1 MTGERADHADAAAAA
16 KELSSLFTQK
26 ASTLAIWRPENERP
40 GRHFLFA
47 YNYTK
52 FYVSLLEKLQDRATL
67 EAVAK
72 RVRKNASGLWKWPEV
87 WEDTLHR
94 YISVLRSTGSVDAD
108 LSDNTFGRVGW
119 DEFQAFSARLEA
131 YCNPQPPPTGG
142 PAPPAPQHPILD
154 LFREVAELRRLN
166 MGSGRTPEVDDLLV
180 DTYAKLYRELLPEI
194 MNVDQQQP
202 GSESYTATVGE
213 AAPSSS
219 VGNNNPMHLSNLMF
233 SGADGGTTSGTA
245 TGGTVTPTNPTATAA
260 QLAAAHSKID
270 SDLPLRGKLT
280 KVTKRDVMSKA
291 TNLFKVAPATTGK
304 GGGVAKELK
313 EQQEKQLQAAAAT
326 SSSGRRG
333 SGVAMASGKDK
344 SPTGDTVVV
353 QALQAEQG
361 GSSIMASPLPQ
372 GGEDGAEEG
381 DDEGAGEDG
390 DDEAEGD
397 GSLMEVE

>member
-1 MTGERADHADAAAAA
+1 MTGEKADHAGVVAAA
-16 KELSSLFTQK
+16 KEFSSLFTQK

-40 GRHFLFA
+40 GRHFVFA

-52 FYVSLLEKLQDRATL
+52 FYVSLLEKLQDRVTL

-94 YISVLRSTGSVDAD
+94 YISVLRSTGSVDTD
-108 LSDNTFGRVGW
+108 LSDNTFGGVGW

-131 YCNPQPPPTGG
+131 YCNPQPPAAGG

-154 LFREVAELRRLN
+154 LFREVVELRRLN
-166 MGSGRTPEVDDLLV
+166 MGSGKTPEVDDLLV
-180 DTYAKLYRELLPEI
+180 DTYAKLYRDLLPEI
-194 MNVDQQQP
+194 MSVDQQQP
-202 GSESYTATVGE
+202 ASEFSTATAAE

-219 VGNNNPMHLSNLMF
+219 AGSMNPMHLSNLMS

-270 SDLPLRGKLT
+270 SDLPLRGKVT

-291 TNLFKVAPATTGK
+291 GSLFKAAPATTGK
-304 GGGVAKELK
+304 GAKELK
-313 EQQEKQLQAAAAT
+313 EQQEKQLQAAAAA
-326 SSSGRRG
+326 SSSGTTGRRG
-333 SGVAMASGKDK
+333 SGAVMASGKDK

-353 QALQAEQG
+353 QPLQMEQG
-361 GSSIMASPLPQ
+361 DDSIMASPPPQ

-397 GSLMEVE
+397 GSLMEME